1 MKRLFSLLM
10 IMMILV
16 GAAKAS
22 DRKESEMRAIAIQQL
37 YGPMTRNEYGDT
49 KIKLVKKDRYLSVYS
64 ADHRGFV
71 VISRDD
77 GFKNRRQQ
85 PA

>member
-37 YGPMTRNEYGDT
+37 YGPMTRN
-49 KIKLVKKDRYLSVYS
+49 V
-64 ADHRGFV
+64 
-71 VISRDD
+71 
-77 GFKNRRQQ
+77 
-85 PA
+85 

>member
-49 KIKLVKKDRYLSVYS
+49 KIKLVKKDRYLSV
-64 ADHRGFV
+64 
-71 VISRDD
+71 SRHSWNV

-85 PA
+85 PT